1 MAKELKELKAAV
13 AKRRIAKFRPG
24 WEPLDLKEFSSIT
37 EEAAELVSQVER
49 GEVDLRN
56 LEEISEKVAEHLGN
70 HKGSLDLG
78 GLKSLSVGSA
88 TSLAGH
94 DGWLHMGI
102 EELDDDAALALSKG
116 TVTLNLT
123 GLKSLNATPGHIALA
138 GKLVADDTADRM
150 YSLQNVA
157 KEIIDK
163 FPSLKQ
169 SD

>member
-1 MAKELKELKAAV
+1 MAKELKELTAAV

-24 WEPLDLKEFSSIT
+24 WAPLDLTEFSSIT
-37 EEAAELVSQVER
+37 EEAAELVSQIER
-49 GEVDLRN
+49 GELDLRN
-56 LEEISEKVAEHLGN
+56 LNEISDKVAEHLGN

-78 GLKSLSVGSA
+78 GLKSLSASSA
-88 TSLAGH
+88 SFLAQH
-94 DGWLHMGI
+94 DGWLHMEI
-102 EELDDDAALALSKG
+102 EEIDDDAALALSKG
-116 TVTLNLT
+116 VVTLNLT

-138 GKLVADDTADRM
+138 AKLVSDGTDNRLR
-150 YSLQNVA
+150 SLQNVA